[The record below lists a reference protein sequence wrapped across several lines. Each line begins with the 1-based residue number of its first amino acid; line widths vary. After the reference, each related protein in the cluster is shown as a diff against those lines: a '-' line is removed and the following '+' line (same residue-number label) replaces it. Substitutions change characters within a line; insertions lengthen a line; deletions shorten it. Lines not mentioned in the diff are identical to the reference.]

1 VSTTQTPVMVES
13 SRFGSIEIAPEAVIE
28 FPAGLIGL
36 GGSRYALLADEEEA
50 TFLWLHSLDDG
61 ELALPV
67 TNPFLFF
74 GSYEVVLG
82 DAEAERIG
90 ITDPAEADVYVT
102 VRAAEKLEDFMVN
115 LRAPILISRGR
126 GFQVINE
133 ADEAPVR
140 APLFAEVTADWAA

>member
-90 ITDPAEADVYVT
+90 ITDPTDADVYVT

-115 LRAPILISRGR
+115 LRAPILVSRGR

>member
-1 VSTTQTPVMVES
+1 MSTTQTPVMVES

-90 ITDPAEADVYVT
+90 ITDPTDADVYVT

-115 LRAPILISRGR
+115 LRAPILVSRGR

>member
-1 VSTTQTPVMVES
+1 MSTTQTPVILES
-13 SRFGSIEIAPEAVIE
+13 SRFGQVEIEPEAVIE

-50 TFLWLHSLDDG
+50 TFLWLHSLDDPG
-61 ELALPV
+61 LALPV
-67 TNPFLFF
+67 TTPFAFF
-74 GSYEVVLG
+74 TSYEVVLS

-90 ITDPAEADVYVT
+90 ITDPADADVYVT
-102 VRAAEKLEDFMVN
+102 VRAAEKLEDFMVS

-126 GFQVINE
+126 GYQVINE

-140 APLFAEVTADWAA
+140 APLFAEITDWAA